1 MFEYIKFWLA
11 KDVAE
16 LIVIIP
22 IIVLG
27 VIGYTIYLKYWDNDG
42 NA

>member
-16 LIVIIP
+16 LIVIMP
-22 IIVLG
+22 IICLA
-27 VIGYTIYLKYWDNDG
+27 VICYSIYLKYWDNDG
-42 NA
+42 NT